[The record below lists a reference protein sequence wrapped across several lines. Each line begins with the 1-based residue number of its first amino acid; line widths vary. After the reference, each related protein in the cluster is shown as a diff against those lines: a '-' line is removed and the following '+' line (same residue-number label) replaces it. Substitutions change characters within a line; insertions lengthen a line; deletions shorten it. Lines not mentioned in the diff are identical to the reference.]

1 MKPQSLQNQLH
12 VRQNLKVKLFIEGVF
27 WMNKRKSGCKFVFLF
42 ILVFLFLLVY
52 IGKLYFDRNK
62 YNEGNS
68 YLNDLKIS
76 SDLKLSSIEKV
87 YGKQISIKDYS
98 EQLYILDYG
107 SFSVLVLK
115 DVYKTHNGID
125 GDTRFCSLI
134 FTDSEYEFSK
144 GKPKIGSTKDYAMN
158 YYQGKLVIK
167 DIPPE
172 ENEFGYVIGSYY
184 IYFKFND
191 ENIITKIYISFGL

>member
-1 MKPQSLQNQLH
+1 
-12 VRQNLKVKLFIEGVF
+12 
-27 WMNKRKSGCKFVFLF
+27 MNKRKSGGKFVFLS
-42 ILVFLFLLVY
+42 ILVFLFLLLY
-52 IGKLYFDRNK
+52 IGKLHFDRNK

-87 YGKQISIKDYS
+87 YGRPISIKDYG
-98 EQLYILDYG
+98 EQLYIIDYG

-115 DVYKTHNGID
+115 DVYETHNGID
-125 GDTRFCSLI
+125 GDTRFYSLI
-134 FTDSEYEFSK
+134 FTDSEYIFSK
-144 GKPKIGSTKDYAMN
+144 GKPKIGSTKDYVMS
-158 YYQGKLVIK
+158 YYRDELTIK

-191 ENIITKIYISFGL
+191 ENIITEIHISFGL

>member
-1 MKPQSLQNQLH
+1 M
-12 VRQNLKVKLFIEGVF
+12 
-27 WMNKRKSGCKFVFLF
+27 
-42 ILVFLFLLVY
+42 Y

-87 YGKQISIKDYS
+87 YGKPISIKDYS
-98 EQLYILDYG
+98 EQFYIVDYG

-158 YYQGKLVIK
+158 YYQGELAIK

>member
-1 MKPQSLQNQLH
+1 
-12 VRQNLKVKLFIEGVF
+12 
-27 WMNKRKSGCKFVFLF
+27 MNKRKSGCKFVFLF
-42 ILVFLFLLVY
+42 ILVFLFLLLY

-87 YGKQISIKDYS
+87 YGKPISIKDYS
-98 EQLYILDYG
+98 EQLYIVDYG

-125 GDTRFCSLI
+125 GDTRSVPLFLQI
-134 FTDSEYEFSK
+134 QN
-144 GKPKIGSTKDYAMN
+144 MN
-158 YYQGKLVIK
+158 FQKVNQKLVQLR
-167 DIPPE
+167 
-172 ENEFGYVIGSYY
+172 
-184 IYFKFND
+184 
-191 ENIITKIYISFGL
+191 TML